1 MSYYQDYTY
10 LSSNLWSDIVDLG
23 VSANKFYSSLR
34 RPFEAVEASQG
45 GKGNLLL
52 RLGLIIKDYESTDE
66 NN

>member
-1 MSYYQDYTY
+1 LSCYQDYTY
-10 LSSNLWSDIVDLG
+10 LSSNLWSDFADLG
-23 VSANKFYSSLR
+23 VSANKDYSSLR